1 MAQDNDRARAAE
13 RSDDVI
19 AAVLADHATIKTM
32 MNEVSVAGPDKEDR
46 FRRLV
51 AKLAVHETA
60 EEEVVHPMG
69 RRLSGGDDVVE
80 PRLEEESKGK
90 AALAELE
97 RMGVDA
103 PEFDAKFDEV
113 RDEILR
119 HAEQEEQEE
128 LPRLDREVD
137 ADRLAQAAK
146 VFRAAEKIGPTHA
159 HEHSPESAAGNVLV
173 GSFVAVAD
181 RARDA
186 MRRAMSPANPTGS

>member
-1 MAQDNDRARAAE
+1 MDRDTDGDRTAE
-13 RSDDVI
+13 RHDDLI
-19 AAVLADHATIKTM
+19 AAVRADHATIKTM

-69 RRLSGGDDVVE
+69 RRLPGGDEVVE
-80 PRLEEESKGK
+80 RRLEEESKGK
-90 AALAELE
+90 SALAELE

-103 PEFDAKFDEV
+103 PEFDAKFDTV
-113 RDEILR
+113 RDEILQ
-119 HAEQEEQEE
+119 HADREEEEE
-128 LPRLDREVD
+128 LPRLAREVD
-137 ADRLAQAAK
+137 TERLVQAARL
-146 VFRAAEKIGPTHA
+146 FRTAEKVAPTHA

-173 GSFVAVAD
+173 GSFVAMAD

-186 MRRAMSPANPTGS
+186 LHGASPANPTGS